1 MHALGYLLLE
11 LAAAGANS
19 DFVIS
24 CIADSS
30 RLEQLTLAWRKLRQ
44 YKVATGSSSSTLL
57 L

>member
-1 MHALGYLLLE
+1 MYALGCLLLE

-19 DFVIS
+19 ELVIS

-44 YKVATGSSSSTLL
+44 YNVATGSSIAVLL
-57 L
+57 